1 MTILATAPIGA
12 LGASLFARSLA
23 VASHVADLE
32 LRRSRNRASDAHP
45 KAQVVSRGNERMWLQ
60 FFLILN
66 GGLVAGV
73 IFAAAM
79 RFALNWAIA
88 LDRRAALAEQ
98 PAARPRPASHSA
110 TVSSSAAPA
119 VAEVPGA
126 PPGTDTPGEMAGETP
141 QVSPPEEAPVPELET
156 PDLDLPEEWLETL
169 AAQGIVARSCF
180 EAVVHILRLEVG
192 AYRDALCTIED
203 RLRTTRANDVPKLRS
218 AFDDAGSVVG
228 IWHERQ
234 VTALSILKRAAGV
247 EIQSPKHDA
256 VARMLQFQIDRHA
269 EVLQQLSGGVSRRD
283 GAEMREMGSA
293 GVRECL
299 TMVHRLRDW
308 VMNELSEMLRDQGRL
323 ADLPERAALDGATS
337 IFNRVGVE
345 RSFAEWQGV
354 NPNGDRPAALAIV
367 HVDEFDRVNSLL
379 GTRAAELALRAFA
392 ELGKSLLRRN
402 RGFDCVGRAGGVDLI
417 VILGDTPPKQA
428 VAVVERMRQTIEESE
443 FRAGPLS
450 FALTVSACV
459 GDCDVK
465 QPLGL
470 QIDRVSK
477 NVRTAA
483 LRFGRNRTFVE
494 GDRGVEEVEAPPM
507 AIKPKSVILGSEIE
521 IKDKGVDST

>member
-1 MTILATAPIGA
+1 
-12 LGASLFARSLA
+12 
-23 VASHVADLE
+23 
-32 LRRSRNRASDAHP
+32 
-45 KAQVVSRGNERMWLQ
+45 MWLQ

-66 GGLVAGV
+66 GGLLAGAV
-73 IFAAAM
+73 FAAAM
-79 RFALNWAIA
+79 RFALNWAVA

-98 PAARPRPASHSA
+98 PTARARSNSHSA
-110 TVSSSAAPA
+110 PVSLNAAPA
-119 VAEVPGA
+119 VAEAPFASPG
-126 PPGTDTPGEMAGETP
+126 GETP
-141 QVSPPEEAPVPELET
+141 AEPQAFAPPEAALIPELET

-203 RLRTTRANDVPKLRS
+203 RLRTTRANDVSKLRS
-218 AFDDAGSVVG
+218 TFDDASSVIG

-234 VTALSILKRAAGV
+234 ETALTILRRAESEEA
-247 EIQSPKHDA
+247 QSPQHDA
-256 VARMLQFQIDRHA
+256 VARMLQFQVDRHA

-283 GAEMREMGSA
+283 GAEMRELGSA
-293 GVRECL
+293 SVRECL

-308 VMNELSEMLRDQGRL
+308 VMNELAKMLREQGRL

-354 NPNGDRPAALAIV
+354 NPNGDRPAALAII

-443 FRAGPLS
+443 FCAGPLT

-465 QPLGL
+465 QSLGV
-470 QIDRVSK
+470 QIERVSK

-483 LRFGRNRTFVE
+483 LRFGRNRTFCE
-494 GDRGVEEVEAPPM
+494 GERGVEEVEAPPL
-507 AIKPKSVILGSEIE
+507 AIKPKSVILGAEIE